1 MKAFTAVLTAALAT
15 TAALMAAPAQAATT
29 ATTATTSTT
38 STTSTTQATA
48 IADQLLPGQRLLPG
62 QYIRSKDNQWIL
74 VMRATG
80 RLELVRS
87 GSDVEWSINTTRKG
101 SVLRMET
108 DGTLSIIYGRTKV
121 WSAGAKS
128 ANAKLWLPTDGLLKI
143 VTPQGASVWNRHMVI
158 ETLWAGSELFAAGPR
173 NIAVSL
179 FSRSKVYTLQIRQN
193 GDLELMKNNKTLVW
207 RAPDPSKTPDSVAR
221 LTPDGTFA
229 VYNNFNIP
237 TWSVVTNMPGTVL
250 QLRDDGSLLLIR
262 GRTVAKKLH

>member
-1 MKAFTAVLTAALAT
+1 MKAFTAVLTAAIVSTLAI
-15 TAALMAAPAQAATT
+15 APAQAA
-29 ATTATTSTT
+29 TT
-38 STTSTTQATA
+38 STTSTTQAVA
-48 IADQLLPGQRLLPG
+48 IADQLLPGQRLVAG
-62 QYIRSKDNQWIL
+62 QYIRSKDQQWIL

-80 RLELVRS
+80 RLELVRT
-87 GSDVEWSINTTRKG
+87 GSTVEWSIDTERKG

-121 WSAGAKS
+121 WSAGAK
-128 ANAKLWLPTDGLLKI
+128 ANPNAKLVLPNDGLLKI
-143 VTPQGASVWNRHMVI
+143 LTPQGKSVWNRHMVL

-179 FSRSKVYTLQIRQN
+179 FSPSRVYTLQMRPN
-193 GDLELMKNNKTLVW
+193 GDLELMKNNKTLLW
-207 RAPDPSKTPDSVAR
+207 RAPNPGKIQDSVAR

-229 VYNNFNIP
+229 VYNNMNDP
-237 TWSVVTNMPGTVL
+237 AWSVVTNMPGTVL

>member
-1 MKAFTAVLTAALAT
+1 MKAFSAVLAAALAT
-15 TAALMAAPAQAATT
+15 AAALVVTPAQAAPTTTT
-29 ATTATTSTT
+29 ATTAT
-38 STTSTTQATA
+38 TA
-48 IADQLLPGQRLLPG
+48 IADQLLPGQRLTAG
-62 QYIRSKDNQWIL
+62 QYIRSKDHQWSL

-80 RLELVRS
+80 VLELIRT
-87 GSDVEWSINTTRKG
+87 GSTREWSINTERKG

-128 ANAKLWLPTDGLLKI
+128 PNAKLVLPNDGLLKI
-143 VTPQGASVWNRHMVI
+143 LTPQGKSVWNRHMI
-158 ETLWAGSELFAAGPR
+158 IGTLWAGSEILPAGPR
-173 NIAVSL
+173 DIAMSL
-179 FSRSKVYTLQIRQN
+179 FSPSRVYTVQIRPN
-193 GDLELMKNNKTLVW
+193 GDLELMKNNKTLLW
-207 RAPDPSKTPDSVAR
+207 RAPDPSKTRDSIAR

-237 TWSVVTNMPGTVL
+237 TWSVVTKMPGTVL